1 MGSSPGPTGIRLLR
15 APEESPRLEWVGKGG
30 VEPPR
35 PFGHT
40 DLNRARLPFRH
51 LPWRATT
58 LSADRGPLTGGRS
71 APAGPAVEGVA
82 RRPRGRAARGVAG
95 FLAGS
100 GRAARLRSRVAQR
113 DVQPNAEERLWV
125 CCSASSG
132 AS

>member
-58 LSADRGPLTGGRS
+58 VA
-71 APAGPAVEGVA
+71 AGP
-82 RRPRGRAARGVAG
+82 PDTAAGAAAG
-95 FLAGS
+95 GPIHA
-100 GRAARLRSRVAQR
+100 
-113 DVQPNAEERLWV
+113 P
-125 CCSASSG
+125 CG
-132 AS
+132 ASQVPGRYPAFGPATITVGTAGRP